1 MTYIWVVLCPFSI
14 ESFKDFIIEEALVYL
29 FDFLICFANNSNEKL
44 NQYQVDN
51 QEVAIEV

>member
-1 MTYIWVVLCPFSI
+1 MTYIWIILSPFSI

-29 FDFLICFANNSNEKL
+29 FDFFICFANDSNEEF

-51 QEVAIEV
+51 QEVAIKV